1 MAERLKYVKTQSNS
15 WKRTQAKH
23 SLTSANVFSGQSLK
37 ETEINAKIN
46 QCNLTKQ
53 TSFCTAKETKI
64 KTKRQFTEW
73 DKIFSN
79 DATDK
84 GLIFKIYKQLKQV
97 NSKKSQETNGKMGKR
112 LEVTFH
118 KKYTDGQ
125 QAQKHAQ
132 YQ

>member
-1 MAERLKYVKTQSNS
+1 MVPN
-15 WKRTQAKH
+15 
-23 SLTSANVFSGQSLK
+23 
-37 ETEINAKIN
+37 
-46 QCNLTKQ
+46 Q

-125 QAQKHAQ
+125 QAHETMLNITD
-132 YQ
+132 YYRNTN